1 MKRET
6 AEERIQYDMQK
17 CKHFNGTVNK
27 RCRAGVAYDALFDA
41 PNYSFAL
48 PCLPRHDDDQRPI
61 ASCAL
66 RALSTR
72 EEAEAH
78 EQAVED
84 ALRRFTQRL
93 VDGQCPH
100 CGQAVE
106 QERQVGSC
114 VYAEPCGHRMYQGRA
129 KRRQPA
135 QPAPQEEQ

>member
-6 AEERIQYDMQK
+6 AEDRIQYDMQR
-17 CKHFNGTVNK
+17 CKHFNGTMSK
-27 RCRAGVAYDALFDA
+27 RCRAGVEYDALFDA

-48 PCLPRHDDDQRPI
+48 PCFPRFEHDQRPT
-61 ASCAL
+61 APCAL
-66 RALSTR
+66 RVLSTR

-78 EQAVED
+78 EQAVQD
-84 ALRRFTQRL
+84 TLQRFSQRL

-100 CGQAVE
+100 CGRPVE
-106 QERQVGSC
+106 RERQVGSC

-135 QPAPQEEQ
+135 QPAPWGEQ